1 MALLFIFDMD
11 NVLYDYD
18 WRTRM
23 ASLAELTGHSARRL
37 RERWWHTGAEERAEA
52 GGFSSAEHYL
62 DSFRDAV
69 GVDVAEDDWVRARAG
84 AMAPM
89 PESLRAVSRAAE
101 LGRVT
106 LLTNNG
112 PLTAKH
118 LPRLAPE
125 LVPLFGAEHLR
136 TSSQY
141 GARKPDPRVFERVLE
156 RYDTAPGDAFFA
168 DDLAENV
175 AGAASVGITAHHFS
189 PGTGGAGLR
198 SAIERFAEGA
208 STGADAGAG
217 AGAGAAAAAAGTAR
231 NGVRRAGR

>member
-23 ASLAELTGHSARRL
+23 ASLSQLTGHSVRRL

-52 GGFSSAEHYL
+52 GGFADALHYL
-62 DSFRDAV
+62 DSFCEAV
-69 GVDVAEDDWVRARAG
+69 GVDVAEDDWVRARGG
-84 AMAPM
+84 AMTPL
-89 PESLRAVSRAAE
+89 PESLSAVARAAE
-101 LGRVT
+101 LGTVT

-125 LVPLFGAEHLR
+125 LVPLFGHEHLR

-141 GARKPDPRVFERVLE
+141 GARKPDREVFERVLD
-156 RYDTAPGDAFFA
+156 RYGTAPEDAFFA

-175 AGAASVGITAHHFS
+175 AGAASVGITAHRFT
-189 PGTGGAGLR
+189 PRTGGSGLR
-198 SAIERFAEGA
+198 NAIERFAEGA
-208 STGADAGAG
+208 AAR
-217 AGAGAAAAAAGTAR
+217 AGAA
-231 NGVRRAGR
+231 NGGSRAGR

>member
-23 ASLAELTGHSARRL
+23 AALSELTGHSVRGL

-52 GGFSSAEHYL
+52 GGFASAEHYL
-62 DSFRDAV
+62 DSFREAV
-69 GVDVAEDDWVRARAG
+69 GVDVAEDDWVRARGG
-84 AMAPM
+84 AMAPL
-89 PESLRAVSRAAE
+89 PDSLDAVARASE
-101 LGRVT
+101 LGTVT

-125 LVPLFGAEHLR
+125 LVPLFGLEHLR

-141 GARKPDPRVFERVLE
+141 GARKPDPVVFERVLE
-156 RYDTAPGDAFFA
+156 RYDFAPEDAFFA
-168 DDLAENV
+168 DDLTENV
-175 AGAASVGITAHHFS
+175 AAAASVGITVHHFS
-189 PGTGGAGLR
+189 PGTGGAGMR
-198 SAIERFAEGA
+198 DAIERFTEDATARAG
-208 STGADAGAG
+208 SGTGAGNG
-217 AGAGAAAAAAGTAR
+217 NETGIGGLRAR
-231 NGVRRAGR
+231 R